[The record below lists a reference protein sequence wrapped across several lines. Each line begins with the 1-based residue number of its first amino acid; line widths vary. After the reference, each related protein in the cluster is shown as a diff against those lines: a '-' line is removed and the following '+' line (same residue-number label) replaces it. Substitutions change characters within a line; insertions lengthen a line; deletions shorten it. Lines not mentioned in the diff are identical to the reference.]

1 MNETKADE
9 LTSNLGAKVNL
20 LVLFSRKKIISYIQN
35 FENYP
40 QLNWP

>member
-9 LTSNLGAKVNL
+9 LTSNLGAKVNS
-20 LVLFSRKKIISYIQN
+20 LVLFSRKKMISYLHN
-35 FENYP
+35 FKNYP

>member
-9 LTSNLGAKVNL
+9 LTSNLAAKVNSL
-20 LVLFSRKKIISYIQN
+20 ELFSRKKMIICLHN
-35 FENYP
+35 FKNYP

>member
-9 LTSNLGAKVNL
+9 LTSNLGAKVNS
-20 LVLFSRKKIISYIQN
+20 LVLISRKKTNSYLQN

-40 QLNWP
+40 QLNWS

>member
-9 LTSNLGAKVNL
+9 LTSNLGAKVNSQF
-20 LVLFSRKKIISYIQN
+20 LFSRKKTISYLHN

>member
-1 MNETKADE
+1 MKETMADE

-20 LVLFSRKKIISYIQN
+20 QILFSRIKRIIYLHY
-35 FENYP
+35 FKNYP

>member
-20 LVLFSRKKIISYIQN
+20 LVLFSRKKTFSYLQD